1 MTVLRSCTTSTL
13 ALALLMTSSI
23 PALAASGPIA
33 IVSGDA
39 IRGTSSVV
47 IGAFTVGFI
56 FQAADNEKATGG
68 MIGAFGGVT
77 SAKTELEGVTPAM
90 MQAITD
96 AAYADFQTQV
106 ASRGFS
112 VADSGAL
119 FASSQLVRAKPEKS
133 PFETKVFLGKNAS
146 GKVTF
151 YKPSALPSLLMVP
164 GDFTATQ
171 GFGGLGAM
179 GSAMNDAQTQAALA
193 EYAKASGQ
201 SVIDVVYLIDFAN
214 LKRGGG
220 TVKVS
225 SSLSVASNFS
235 KLTLVNPRG
244 KVAHL
249 TLKEAIPV
257 DGDFATMDD
266 KTKGKGVQ
274 TGANIASGLLG
285 AASILGG
292 GGGLGMKFGKSRSYA
307 FTVNPNAYTEGAGK
321 AASLASTRLLDQ
333 VVALK

>member
-1 MTVLRSCTTSTL
+1 MIRHALLTRTA
-13 ALALLMTSSI
+13 ALALVVAPFT
-23 PALAASGPIA
+23 PALAANSPIA
-33 IVSGDA
+33 IASGDA
-39 IRGTSSVV
+39 VKGTANVV
-47 IGAFTVGFI
+47 VGAFTVGFI

-77 SAKTELEGVTPAM
+77 SAKTELEGVTPEM
-90 MQAITD
+90 MQTITD
-96 AAYADFQTQV
+96 AAYADFRSQV
-106 ASRGFS
+106 AAHGLT

-119 FASSQLVRAKPEKS
+119 FASPQFARAKPEKA

-151 YKPSALPSLLMVP
+151 YKPTTLPSLVMVP

-171 GFGGLGAM
+171 GFGGLAAM
-179 GSAMNDAQTQAALA
+179 GNAMNDAQTQAALA

-225 SSLSVASNFS
+225 SSLAVASNFS
-235 KLTLVNPRG
+235 KMTLVNPRG

-249 TLKEAIPV
+249 TLKEAVPV
-257 DGDFATMDD
+257 DGDFTTMTD
-266 KTKGKGVQ
+266 KSKGKGVQ
-274 TGANIASGLLG
+274 AGMNVLSGLAG

-292 GGGLGMKFGKSRSYA
+292 GIGGGMKFGKSRTYS
-307 FTVNPNAYTEGAGK
+307 FMVKPDAYTEGATK

-333 VVALK
+333 VVALR